1 MDARVFV
8 GKTETSIDHRLAE
21 GPASMK
27 RTARN
32 TRTVLTV
39 VALGLFTSTASA
51 DWNSFWHGVH
61 VGKARNNA
69 WPDPFNE
76 ADAMQVV
83 APFEIMKN
91 NGWRLHNTIGHELF
105 RSGDGVLLASGNKR
119 VEWIASQA
127 PTNRRDVFVMRGS
140 TQQETEARMASVR
153 QSLASLNVPNQPNVW
168 VTDVEPATASGA
180 WATQINRTW
189 LQELPAPKLP
199 STSSSGKEGVA
210 K

>member
-1 MDARVFV
+1 
-8 GKTETSIDHRLAE
+8 
-21 GPASMK
+21 MK
-27 RTARN
+27 RSARN
-32 TRTVLTV
+32 TRTLLAVL
-39 VALGLFTSTASA
+39 ALGVFTSNVSA
-51 DWNSFWHGVH
+51 DWNNFWHGVH
-61 VGKARNNA
+61 VGKERNNA

-105 RSGDGVLLASGNKR
+105 RSGDGALLASGNKR

-127 PTNRRDVFVMRGS
+127 PTNRRDVYVMRGR
-140 TQQETEARMASVR
+140 TEQETQARMESVR
-153 QSLASLNVPNQPNVW
+153 QSLASLSVGSAPNVW

-199 STSSSGKEGVA
+199 STSSSGKEGVS